1 MIAIQL
7 QCYMYA
13 QEGVSPQLNTISV
26 SSIQNSQIFL
36 EVVTANNVNLHLQ
49 PHCFWN
55 FIDLNKKGA
64 VKITSPDG
72 IEVPRK
78 TPFLLFRYPIF

>member
-26 SSIQNSQIFL
+26 SSIHNSMGSSFNI
-36 EVVTANNVNLHLQ
+36 NLFKKRYLY
-49 PHCFWN
+49 FWINRDISISNRDISN
-55 FIDLNKKGA
+55 FNRDISI
-64 VKITSPDG
+64 KIRDIS
-72 IEVPRK
+72 I
-78 TPFLLFRYPIF
+78 